1 MKNIVHAFAGSPLDR
16 AGVKRPDAAW
26 IAEQA
31 HSDAARFLPFVDL
44 SAVIHAQDD
53 AADRLLWLS
62 GADLTGNNIA
72 TLEDALFLGLNEQNA
87 ARFAV
92 SLDSAK
98 DWTDL
103 GRAMDLRTLAVN
115 GTIDASELAI
125 AGQAK
130 SMLEWHKQHG
140 FCARCG
146 TADNVADGGYK
157 RVCPKCERMHFPRV
171 DPVAIMLV
179 TRGDKCLLGRSP
191 HFVPGMY
198 STLAGFMEPGESIE
212 ETVRREVMEESGISC
227 GHVAYHSSQPWP
239 FASSIMIGCIARA
252 TSDEIN
258 IDPAEIE
265 DARWFDRDEIQSM
278 RVRKHPEELTIPF
291 RFAIARHLIR
301 AFLDGWEG

>member
-31 HSDAARFLPFVDL
+31 HSASARFLPFIGL
-44 SAVIHAQDD
+44 SPVVHASED
-53 AADRLLWLS
+53 APDRLLWLS
-62 GADLTGNNIA
+62 GADLTGNAIA
-72 TLEDALFLGLNEQNA
+72 NLENALFLGLDDRQT

-92 SLDSAK
+92 ALDDTK
-98 DWTDL
+98 DWSDL
-103 GRAMDLRTLAVN
+103 GPAVDLRALAVN
-115 GTIDASELAI
+115 GTIDDGELAI

-130 SMLEWHKQHG
+130 SMLEWHRQHG

-212 ETVRREVMEESGISC
+212 ETVRREVMEEAGVSC

-239 FASSIMIGCIARA
+239 FASSIMIGCIAQA
-252 TSDEIN
+252 TSDEIK
-258 IDPAEIE
+258 IDPGEIE
-265 DARWFDRDEIQSM
+265 DARWFGRDEIQLM
-278 RVRKHPEELTIPF
+278 RERKHPEELTIPF
-291 RFAIARHLIR
+291 RFAIARHLIK